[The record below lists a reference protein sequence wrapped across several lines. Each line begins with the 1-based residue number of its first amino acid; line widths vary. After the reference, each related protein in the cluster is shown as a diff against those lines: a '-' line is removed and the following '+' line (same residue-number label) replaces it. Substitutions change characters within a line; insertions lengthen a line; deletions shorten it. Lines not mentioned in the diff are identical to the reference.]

1 MAITFL
7 HHFPQINLVNFVISN
22 NTFNDFFIKIIRS
35 SHFSVM
41 IIIKYYKLHI
51 ISMCALV
58 YKIQIPFLGQV
69 DARGTQ
75 KKTSTSKSHM
85 LTIILTRNINIIMEI
100 N

>member
-1 MAITFL
+1 
-7 HHFPQINLVNFVISN
+7 
-22 NTFNDFFIKIIRS
+22 
-35 SHFSVM
+35 
-41 IIIKYYKLHI
+41 
-51 ISMCALV
+51 MCALV